1 MTETLPDIIRAQ
13 FRSRRNIAL
22 PRSALVLLYSDACYH
37 EDVHVREV
45 INKLPSL
52 NPGEV
57 VPVAP
62 EPVALAVGVIPLTL
76 APVVIPVVPTGTVFP
91 RTFSST
97 KNWAQLFVPRNPEE
111 FFGQERPIRRCA
123 QWLSSGEY
131 KTTVLIISGPS
142 GTGKTSLAKY
152 LLPSAMHLDF
162 DTYQHSALRFCLRG
176 GTSFFNKT
184 TKPSSGLV
192 IHDFPCLPLA
202 SQKFI
207 LDLVHYFCPVS
218 AIGLGFPMP
227 IIFVMT
233 DITPSFSRS
242 LKHCS
247 TRICLNRLSS
257 KMLMALGYSLL
268 RRTGHSLIN
277 QHDSLLR
284 LSKLSCNAHHFVGAL
299 EDLVTGYRKNFFG
312 TTDTA
317 HSPFETVRKCW
328 ESTPNASAESVE
340 PSTVHWLA
348 ENTPQLLKSAR
359 TVNYYAEFVSQWDCL
374 FGQLTYGD
382 QQSCESVR
390 SIGSLVSLATRICVR
405 DSAISPDKLRDASI
419 VFPRSIRSEQCH
431 LSSSSSSGLARA
443 LNTCF

>member
-1 MTETLPDIIRAQ
+1 MTETLPEIIRAQ
-13 FRSRRNIAL
+13 FRSRRNVAL
-22 PRSALVLLYSDACYH
+22 PHSALVQFYNEACY
-37 EDVHVREV
+37 EADVFAREV
-45 INKLPSL
+45 TNKLPSL
-52 NPGEV
+52 NPSNNKLQPQLQPQLQPHTTEV
-57 VPVAP
+57 LKKVPC
-62 EPVALAVGVIPLTL
+62 LIPIT
-76 APVVIPVVPTGTVFP
+76 P
-91 RTFSST
+91 RTYSSS

-111 FFGQERPIRRCA
+111 FFGQEKPIRRCA

-131 KTTVLIISGPS
+131 KTTVLIVAGPS

-162 DTYQHSALRFCLRG
+162 DTYEHTALRFCLRG
-176 GTSFFNKT
+176 GTSFFNKA

-207 LDLVHYFCPVS
+207 LDLIHYFCPVS

-247 TRICLNRLSS
+247 TRICMNRLSS

-328 ESTPNASAESVE
+328 ESPPNAPSESVE
-340 PSTVHWLA
+340 PSIVHWLA

-359 TVNYYAEFVSQWDCL
+359 TLNQYAEFVSQWDCL

-390 SIGSLVSLATRICVR
+390 SIGSLVSLATRSCVR
-405 DSAISPDKLRDASI
+405 DSAISPDKFRDAAI
-419 VFPRSIRSEQCH
+419 AFPRSIRSDQLH
-431 LSSSSSSGLARA
+431 LSPSLSLSVLARA

>member
-22 PRSALVLLYSDACYH
+22 PRSALVLFYSEACYH

-52 NPGEV
+52 NPGET
-57 VPVAP
+57 PVAP
-62 EPVALAVGVIPLTL
+62 EPVAVAPEPVVPNLV
-76 APVVIPVVPTGTVFP
+76 PVVIPVVPTGTVFP

-97 KNWAQLFVPRNPEE
+97 KNWAQLFVPRNPDE

-328 ESTPNASAESVE
+328 ESTPNVSAESVE

-359 TVNYYAEFVSQWDCL
+359 TVNFYAEFVSQWDCL

-431 LSSSSSSGLARA
+431 LSSSSLSGLARA